1 MTDVNT
7 ETVADV
13 EPPAPVEA
21 PAEVA
26 SEAPALTEQQSIDQR
41 LEAIWDRDNPPRAPD
56 GKFASRN
63 PEAVEAQ
70 ETETTEELTD
80 QSPTETEGQ
89 EQPTETAAPVTEPPQ
104 AWSAAMKEMWAQ
116 VPPEARD
123 YIAKRETE
131 VTKTLTR
138 MGQELAQYRPL
149 NELFDR
155 HRDTFSRHGTDPQ
168 TGISRLLEAQNALD
182 NDPYSAIAAIAE
194 SYGVDLTAFSG
205 QQQEQDGNQA
215 PLDPIIQGLRQEL
228 GQIKQ
233 QLSERER
240 SEREIQESQTREL
253 QRQTD
258 EEVGKW
264 ANGKDHF
271 EEPSVKKLM
280 AAAIRDGEANTLDEA
295 YDMACNAIPSI
306 RQKLRET
313 ERKAEDAKRLAETKK
328 HASEAKRSA
337 SVNAGSTARR
347 VASVPSGKWD
357 DLSYLENVYDR
368 AQQGG

>member
-13 EPPAPVEA
+13 APAAPVEA
-21 PAEVA
+21 PAAEVA
-26 SEAPALTEQQSIDQR
+26 SEAPAPTEQQTIDQR

-63 PEAVEAQ
+63 PETVEAQ
-70 ETETTEELTD
+70 ETDTETTD
-80 QSPTETEGQ
+80 QPLSETEGQ
-89 EQPTETAAPVTEPPQ
+89 VETPETAAPVTDPPQ
-104 AWSAAMKEMWAQ
+104 AWSAAMKEMWTA

-149 NELFDR
+149 NELFER
-155 HRDTFSRHGTDPQ
+155 HRDTFSRHGTDAQ
-168 TGISRLLEAQNALD
+168 SGIARLLDAQNALD
-182 NDPYSAIAAIAE
+182 RDPYSAIAAIAE
-194 SYGVDLTAFSG
+194 SYQVDLTAFAG
-205 QQQEQDGNQA
+205 QQQPDENGNQA
-215 PLDPIIQGLRQEL
+215 PPDPYVQRLE
-228 GQIKQ
+228 Q
-233 QLSERER
+233 QLNQLTQRLSERER
-240 SEREIQESQTREL
+240 SEREHQESQTREL

-264 ANGKDHF
+264 SDGKDHF
-271 EEPSVKKLM
+271 EEASVKKLM

-313 ERKAEDAKRLAETKK
+313 ERKTEEAKRLAETKK

-357 DLSYLENVYDR
+357 SDSYLESVYDR
-368 AQQGG
+368 AQQGS